1 MGMEDLRMNIRE
13 NEEQG
18 NGIHHVLY
26 MDLLF
31 TVKRVWSWYW
41 DRKSDYG
48 NVTIMVFV
56 SSKSP
61 LYIFS
66 Y

>member
-1 MGMEDLRMNIRE
+1 MEDLRINVRD

-18 NGIHHVLY
+18 NGIHHALY
-26 MDLLF
+26 MDLLL
-31 TVKRVWSWYW
+31 TVKRVWSWFW
-41 DRKSDYG
+41 DRKSDDG
-48 NVTIMVFV
+48 NVTIIVFV

>member
-1 MGMEDLRMNIRE
+1 MCMEDLRMNTRD

-26 MDLLF
+26 MDLLQ

-41 DRKSDYG
+41 DRKSDDE
-48 NVTIMVFV
+48 NVKIMVLV
-56 SSKSP
+56 SSKSS
-61 LYIFS
+61 LHIFS